1 MKPLGPA
8 KKGEKISRRAR
19 ESRLVDGACKHYL
32 YPPGFVSFIYFTA
45 SLKYGF
51 STATQ
56 DTKPR
61 THTNTTPRPPRVD
74 ARAPHNRARA
84 HHARLHASRVARE
97 RSRRAA
103 RRTTRDAREDAP
115 TTRGGVADDP
125 RQGRQRSGDDHEWAV
140 EETTRGDRGHD
151 VVRGGRTERTAEGPG
166 HELATARLAAESGVA
181 GFLGSGARARGREGT
196 RARDGLSARG
206 RSRAFERDATRD
218 ARGEVE
224 ARARW
229 AREWVEACARAKTR

>member
-1 MKPLGPA
+1 MKKSRGARASPDSSTARVNTTYTPL
-8 KKGEKISRRAR
+8 
-19 ESRLVDGACKHYL
+19 
-32 YPPGFVSFIYFTA
+32 VSFLSFTSPHLLNMRTRA
-45 SLKYGF
+45 F
-51 STATQ
+51 RRPPRTR
-56 DTKPR
+56 TKPR
-61 THTNTTPRPPRVD
+61 TDTNTTPRPPRVD

-84 HHARLHASRVARE
+84 HHARLHASRVARA
-97 RSRRAA
+97 RRAA

-181 GFLGSGARARGREGT
+181 GFLGSGARARGGEGT

-229 AREWVEACARAKTR
+229 AREWMEACARAKTR

>member
-1 MKPLGPA
+1 MRVRA
-8 KKGEKISRRAR
+8 FRR
-19 ESRLVDGACKHYL
+19 
-32 YPPGFVSFIYFTA
+32 PPRTR
-45 SLKYGF
+45 
-51 STATQ
+51 
-56 DTKPR
+56 TKPR
-61 THTNTTPRPPRVD
+61 THTNTTPHTPRVD

-84 HHARLHASRVARE
+84 HHARLHASRVARARA
-97 RSRRAA
+97 RSAA

-181 GFLGSGARARGREGT
+181 GFLGSGARARGGEGT

-218 ARGEVE
+218 ARGARRGRGVREMGEGVGGG
-224 ARARW
+224 ARAREN
-229 AREWVEACARAKTR
+229 AVTDERANASRSR